1 MNLKKSSLNGYLV
14 VLFLYLI
21 FGRSFSGV
29 GFFGFRI
36 GELLI
41 ATNLLFSVLFF
52 PYGYLSKYQKFFI
65 FDKKIFLIS
74 KVFLLSFLIS
84 LFATGGSLITPY
96 TYRSSSIIWSI
107 NFIFFGYFT
116 FKNIKDDS
124 WFFKALPLVPILLY
138 TLSTLHFP
146 QVLINFLIHILIHL
160 IL

>member
-84 LFATGGSLITPY
+84 LFATGGSLIT
-96 TYRSSSIIWSI
+96 
-107 NFIFFGYFT
+107 
-116 FKNIKDDS
+116 
-124 WFFKALPLVPILLY
+124 
-138 TLSTLHFP
+138 
-146 QVLINFLIHILIHL
+146 LIHTEAVQLFGQ
-160 IL
+160 

>member
-1 MNLKKSSLNGYLV
+1 MNLKKSSLNGYLL

-29 GFFGFRI
+29 GIFGFRI

-84 LFATGGSLITPY
+84 LFTLGGSLITPY

-107 NFIFFGYFT
+107 NFIFFGYF
-116 FKNIKDDS
+116 
-124 WFFKALPLVPILLY
+124 
-138 TLSTLHFP
+138 
-146 QVLINFLIHILIHL
+146 ILIISKTTVGFLKHYL
-160 IL
+160 

>member
-1 MNLKKSSLNGYLV
+1 MNLKKSGLNGYLV

-116 FKNIKDDS
+116 FKNIKTT
-124 WFFKALPLVPILLY
+124 VG
-138 TLSTLHFP
+138 
-146 QVLINFLIHILIHL
+146 FLKHYL
-160 IL
+160 